1 MKHSSGAF
9 FKESYFSVVDKV
21 PTPKVSVRYWD
32 KACSGNAGD
41 YLCGMLVS
49 HFIDGLTSYFVIED
63 TVLIKPE
70 PAEVQNIINKTSLKD
85 GPNVTC
91 ILEKE
96 PGSSGKEISDIYKR
110 SLTALGIRVLIDD
123 KRMSKIERASFIAPF
138 AKQGK
143 IQYLQHPSMLKVLEQ
158 LASFPNKQVND
169 DAVDALSGAIL
180 FLDRKLSKPSVF
192 KTSNYNTVIRNN
204 SDALFYNGV

>member
-1 MKHSSGAF
+1 M
-9 FKESYFSVVDKV
+9 
-21 PTPKVSVRYWD
+21 
-32 KACSGNAGD
+32 
-41 YLCGMLVS
+41 CGMLVS

-110 SLTALGIRVLIDD
+110 SLNALGIKVLIDD

-180 FLDRKLSKPSVF
+180 FLDRKFSKPSIF
-192 KTSNYNTVIRNN
+192 RTSNYNTVIRNN